1 MQRGQVVLV
10 DTNIIIEAVR
20 TKCWTA
26 LTVHFSVETVDKC
39 CEEARTGELHRP
51 GYVDVDEKALRERLT
66 VHRVSDA
73 ELAALGLRD
82 PESFRLDA
90 GERHL
95 WAHGLVRNDAWI
107 ASCCDNAA
115 INAAIR
121 LGWGDRL
128 KSLEELA
135 IAAGARTASRN
146 LKEQFGS
153 ARLSTW
159 RTTALL
165 KRGFK

>member
-20 TKCWTA
+20 TNCWTA
-26 LTVHFSVETVDKC
+26 LTTHFSVETVEKC
-39 CEEARTGELHRP
+39 CEEARTGQLHRP
-51 GYVDVDEKALRERLT
+51 GYVEVNENALRDRLK
-66 VHRVSDA
+66 VHQVSNA
-73 ELAALGLRD
+73 ELAALSLRD
-82 PESFRLDA
+82 PEAFRLDA

-95 WAHGLVRNDAWI
+95 WAHGLGRNDAWI

-121 LGWGDRL
+121 LGWEERL
-128 KSLEELA
+128 KSLEELVN
-135 IAAGARTASRN
+135 AAGARTASRN

-165 KRGFK
+165 KRGLK